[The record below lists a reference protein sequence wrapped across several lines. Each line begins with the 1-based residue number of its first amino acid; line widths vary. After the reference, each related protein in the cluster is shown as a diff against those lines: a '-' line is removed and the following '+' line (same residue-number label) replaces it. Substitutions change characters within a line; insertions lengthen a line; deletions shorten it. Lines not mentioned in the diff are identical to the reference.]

1 MLSCLI
7 SLFLSCYCSGCHSLL
22 YVSQVSWPS
31 SCLIPLTSCQL
42 WCPGCML
49 AGFTWDTSK
58 GTHWLD
64 LRVIPVMTSPSPVYS
79 QLPWGTLNL
88 FFFFLFYMSKHSLL
102 ISLLNSFTAFVF
114 PADQLQTLWPTCL
127 IGCCVQGLGLRKWL
141 SQFQILP
148 RLQEE
153 GIKSSLLVRI

>member
-79 QLPWGTLNL
+79 QLPWGTFNIFFFSFLHQQTLTTDLTFDIIRCFCFPCRPVTDPMDNL
-88 FFFFLFYMSKHSLL
+88 FDRMLCARSRPSEVALP
-102 ISLLNSFTAFVF
+102 IS
-114 PADQLQTLWPTCL
+114 DPTKAS
-127 IGCCVQGLGLRKWL
+127 R
-141 SQFQILP
+141 
-148 RLQEE
+148 RRY
-153 GIKSSLLVRI
+153 KSSLLVRI

>member
-7 SLFLSCYCSGCHSLL
+7 SLFVSCCCSGCHSLL

-42 WCPGCML
+42 WCPGCTL

-64 LRVIPVMTSPSPVYS
+64 LRVIPVMTSPSPVYF
-79 QLPWGTLNL
+79 QLPWGTFNVL
-88 FFFFLFYMSKHSLL
+88 FLKKTFYISKHSQLVSLL
-102 ISLLNSFTAFVF
+102 ISFAAFVF
-114 PADQLQTLWPTCL
+114 AADQLQTLWPTCL
-127 IGCCVQGLGLRKWL
+127 IGCCVQGPGLWKSPSRY
-141 SQFQILP
+141 QILP

-153 GIKSSLLVRI
+153 GMHAVF